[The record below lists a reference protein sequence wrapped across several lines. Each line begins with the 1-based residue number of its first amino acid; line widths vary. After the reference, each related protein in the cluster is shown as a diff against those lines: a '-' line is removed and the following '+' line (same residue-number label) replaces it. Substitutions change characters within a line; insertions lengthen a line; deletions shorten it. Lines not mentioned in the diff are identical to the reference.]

1 MRKAYQSDLS
11 DAEWSFLEPLMPLP
25 AATGRPRMH
34 TTREILNAIFYIVR
48 SGCAW
53 RLLPHDFPPWK
64 TIYHYFRSWRLD
76 GTWERVHAALRQRVR
91 VRLKR
96 DPQPSAG
103 IADSQSVKTT
113 GVGGEGRGYDGGK
126 KVKGRKRH
134 LLVDTQGLV
143 LEVRVHS
150 AKVMDRDGIKL
161 LLDPSSADRLPR
173 LPHVR
178 LDAGYN
184 GQDKGAD
191 WVRNVVGWT
200 AEIVRHPPKPVPEEL
215 MKTWMKEWA
224 KEEMCIDREKLPEG
238 PKYPRTFLPKRWI
251 VERTFSWLGQ
261 NRRMSKDYER
271 LPESGEAFIYVAMSR
286 LMVRRLARL

>member
-34 TTREILNAIFYIVR
+34 TTREILNAIFYNIVR

-64 TIYHYFRSWRLD
+64 TIYHYFRCSWRLD

-126 KVKGRKRH
+126 KVKGRK
-134 LLVDTQGLV
+134 T
-143 LEVRVHS
+143 
-150 AKVMDRDGIKL
+150 
-161 LLDPSSADRLPR
+161 P
-173 LPHVR
+173 
-178 LDAGYN
+178 
-184 GQDKGAD
+184 
-191 WVRNVVGWT
+191 
-200 AEIVRHPPKPVPEEL
+200 
-215 MKTWMKEWA
+215 
-224 KEEMCIDREKLPEG
+224 
-238 PKYPRTFLPKRWI
+238 
-251 VERTFSWLGQ
+251 
-261 NRRMSKDYER
+261 
-271 LPESGEAFIYVAMSR
+271 
-286 LMVRRLARL
+286 LARRHAGVGARS